1 MRYIKLMTLR
11 AIQPRVT
18 GHFGPKTLRH
28 SSDGSELS
36 RQFGTRAAVSK
47 RQFRPKCRIVPPR
60 GPNCPAPWTEVS
72 RCKQYCIN
80 LSTPCS
86 HNCGRVYVT
95 VRCPSVGPSVCFIY
109 RKLQKRAAG
118 LLLWARRTG
127 DTDRQRRPSGAEQ
140 QGAQQHGVQ
149 QQMRAVPRCQLT

>member
-1 MRYIKLMTLR
+1 MGLNCPDNS
-11 AIQPRVT
+11 APVPQC
-18 GHFGPKTLRH
+18 PKD
-28 SSDGSELS
+28 SSDLSAELS
-36 RQFGTRAAVSK
+36 HLGDQT
-47 RQFRPKCRIVPPR
+47 VPPR
-60 GPNCPAPWTEVS
+60 GPKFLVVS
-72 RCKQYCIN
+72 
-80 LSTPCS
+80 STASTCRHCS

-109 RKLQKRAAG
+109 RSLQKRAAG